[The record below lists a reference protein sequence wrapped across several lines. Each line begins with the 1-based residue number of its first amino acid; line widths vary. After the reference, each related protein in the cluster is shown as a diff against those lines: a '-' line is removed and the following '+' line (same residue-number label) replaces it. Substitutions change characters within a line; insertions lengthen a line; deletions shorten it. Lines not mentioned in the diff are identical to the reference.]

1 MIYSMLMLLND
12 IELRFQ
18 FHSSSLLDILFD
30 IRKIGKKNLLKS
42 TLIKFSLPINHI
54 LFHHF
59 VLKFT
64 QTKVSVK
71 DQSSGQL
78 KKTVPIHIMLGFFVL
93 VFFFVVCLVFFWF
106 FF

>member
-1 MIYSMLMLLND
+1 MIYSMLRLLND

-64 QTKVSVK
+64 QSKVLVK

-78 KKTVPIHIMLGFFVL
+78 NKTVPIHIMLGYFLWFRFL
-93 VFFFVVCLVFFWF
+93 LLFFFF
-106 FF
+106 